1 MVSDATAATSFEA
14 FVEQRGPALLRLA
27 WLLTADADRAQDVV
41 QDALLKVLP
50 RWRAIA
56 AKGDPEPYVRTVI
69 RTVHVDGLRRR
80 RLCEV
85 TLDDAFVH
93 TKVTDVETAD
103 GTAHLATRVT
113 LQTALRRLTERQ
125 RAVLVLR
132 FYEDLTESATAQ
144 ELGCSVSTVK
154 SQTRHAIVRLRA
166 LAPELADLID
176 PRLQREEAQ

>member
-1 MVSDATAATSFEA
+1 VTVSEATGATSFEA

-56 AKGDPEPYVRTVI
+56 AKGDPEPYVRSVI
-69 RTVHVDGLRRR
+69 RTSHVDGLRRR
-80 RLCEV
+80 RLREV
-85 TLDDAFVH
+85 ALDD
-93 TKVTDVETAD
+93 TLTDGERVDA
-103 GTAHLATRVT
+103 TAHLATRVT
-113 LQTALRRLTERQ
+113 VQTALQRLTPRQ

-132 FYEDLTESATAQ
+132 FYEDLTETATAH

-154 SQTRHAIVRLRA
+154 SQTRHAIARLRV
-166 LAPELADLID
+166 LAPELTDLID